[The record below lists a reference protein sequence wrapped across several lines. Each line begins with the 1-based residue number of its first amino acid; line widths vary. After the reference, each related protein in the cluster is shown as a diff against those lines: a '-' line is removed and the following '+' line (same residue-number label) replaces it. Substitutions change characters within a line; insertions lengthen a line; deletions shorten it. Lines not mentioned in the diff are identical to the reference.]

1 MAITNGYAT
10 LAELK
15 ARLAIPTGTTSHD
28 SALEAAIEAASR
40 RIEDDTN
47 VLFYDTAATRYYT
60 SDDHLTLFL
69 PETLTAVSAIATL
82 SNEASGTRTYGFTWS
97 ATDFDL
103 EPYHGPPY
111 TRITR
116 TRTGLYWFPV
126 ERRGVR
132 VTGTFGYCTA
142 GSHPRQIR
150 EACLVMA
157 ARTFERAKSPLGV
170 VGGEGITEAIRV
182 SRSDPDYEALITP
195 FKRQEM
201 LVVPHW

>member
-10 LAELK
+10 LVEIK
-15 ARLAIPTGTTSHD
+15 ARLAIPTATVSYDTT
-28 SALEAAIEAASR
+28 LEAAVEAASR
-40 RIEDDTN
+40 RIEDDTS

-69 PETLTAVSAIATL
+69 PETLIAVSAIATL
-82 SNEASGTRTYGFTWS
+82 SSEASGTRTYGFSWS
-97 ATDFDL
+97 ATDYDL

-116 TRTGLYWFPV
+116 TPTGLYWFPV

-132 VTGTFGYCTA
+132 VTGTFGYCVA
-142 GSHPRQIR
+142 GSHPRQVR

-170 VGGEGITEAIRV
+170 VGGEGITEAYKLP
-182 SRSDPDYEALITP
+182 STDPDYEALIAP
-195 FKRQEM
+195 FRRHD
-201 LVVPHW
+201 LVSVSRW